1 MDPEERVASVPSVK
15 FPKVPSPPDL
25 TPWERVP
32 VYVTHYERPSKLF
45 LRYNL
50 SDHENECIDST
61 DYYIEEERQHVY
73 EASIGMYCMVVL
85 PEDSSRQAL
94 RALVTDVR
102 RNVAGIQVLADVLY
116 IDEGRTDVVALDCVY
131 PMSDYEARDPCRSVA
146 CCMRRIRPT
155 LESSCYDLQRL
166 LDNTVPYYYDAIFYG
181 LSDGGIY
188 EVDLFINCPDAPIG
202 MQRQNVARLLVDN
215 GYAEFLDYLRD
226 AALEDVEPTVHV
238 SDHSQHPEREGIT
251 EQNLLERG
259 SINTENG
266 IIATSEICVEGDIC
280 PESEVCTRNEVYP
293 GNEVGT
299 GNEICAEYGI
309 SHAKTEISGLVLDKS
324 PSTHS
329 AINGE
334 VLGKSPTTLSVFN
347 SEMMGK
353 STSTLSA
360 VTGEVLD
367 KSPST
372 LSACSVDSLSDS
384 SLCSELAPFV
394 PKESTMDI
402 KVTFILTPDHW
413 YGRPTSAVKDLSEVN
428 SIIASC
434 EEVLCVKRQIKK
446 GSYLMYRDLPHETGT
461 RVRVEELLSAGKCRV
476 LFVDHGNRK
485 AVKSSCLFK
494 LDSRLRSIAPLAL
507 RFKLVDIQPWTQWT
521 EAAVLR
527 FEELAHNGCSLTA
540 VIVGTS
546 STGDE
551 FNDTVYLAKLLSG
564 TYGDVAECMC
574 REGYARMPTVKR
586 KRDTAAQNRNLP
598 APSPFNPMQDD
609 YNSPL
614 NSYNVN
620 TDDPGVAAANFS
632 AKTNRICKFF
642 STQGYC
648 RQNGACV
655 FKHIDA
661 EANSALLHITEPVA
675 ECVEL
680 KPPEPGSWLLG
691 QMSAYA
697 SPNHFYLIFCYGRKT
712 VDRHIMEDGAFSMG
726 ETLQS
731 LMDDIQVFCSR
742 GHFLENRL
750 FAKSVGEFVAARS
763 SRDNLWYRAQVVAIG
778 DGDQLKVSF
787 VDFGFCEWLSL
798 NNVRT
803 LDPRFT
809 HLAIQSQLSSLVDTE
824 LCDLRDGTGWDKE
837 MCKRFLECVTGE
849 TLLIETVSSKQ
860 GLLHVKLFFYRD
872 NAIYSVTDFIRNM

>member
-1 MDPEERVASVPSVK
+1 MDPEEHVASVPSVK

-181 LSDGGIY
+181 LSDGGVY

-238 SDHSQHPEREGIT
+238 SDHSQQPEREGII

-266 IIATSEICVEGDIC
+266 IIATSEIC
-280 PESEVCTRNEVYP
+280 
-293 GNEVGT
+293 
-299 GNEICAEYGI
+299 
-309 SHAKTEISGLVLDKS
+309 
-324 PSTHS
+324 
-329 AINGE
+329 
-334 VLGKSPTTLSVFN
+334 
-347 SEMMGK
+347 
-353 STSTLSA
+353 
-360 VTGEVLD
+360 
-367 KSPST
+367 
-372 LSACSVDSLSDS
+372 
-384 SLCSELAPFV
+384 
-394 PKESTMDI
+394 
-402 KVTFILTPDHW
+402 
-413 YGRPTSAVKDLSEVN
+413 
-428 SIIASC
+428 
-434 EEVLCVKRQIKK
+434 
-446 GSYLMYRDLPHETGT
+446 
-461 RVRVEELLSAGKCRV
+461 
-476 LFVDHGNRK
+476 
-485 AVKSSCLFK
+485 
-494 LDSRLRSIAPLAL
+494 
-507 RFKLVDIQPWTQWT
+507 
-521 EAAVLR
+521 
-527 FEELAHNGCSLTA
+527 
-540 VIVGTS
+540 
-546 STGDE
+546 
-551 FNDTVYLAKLLSG
+551 
-564 TYGDVAECMC
+564 
-574 REGYARMPTVKR
+574 
-586 KRDTAAQNRNLP
+586 
-598 APSPFNPMQDD
+598 DD

>member
-25 TPWERVP
+25 PFLERIP
-32 VYVTHYERPSKLF
+32 VYVAHYERPSKLF

-50 SDHENECIDST
+50 TDHENECIDNT
-61 DYYIEEERQHVY
+61 DYYIEKERQHVY
-73 EASIGMYCMVVL
+73 EASIGMYCMVAL

-116 IDEGRTDVVALDCVY
+116 VDEGRTDVVALDCVY
-131 PMSDYEARDPCRSVA
+131 PMSDYEAHDPCRSVA

-166 LDNTVPYYYDAIFYG
+166 VDSSVPYYYDAIFYG

-188 EVDLFINCPDAPIG
+188 EVDLFINYAP
-202 MQRQNVARLLVDN
+202 
-215 GYAEFLDYLRD
+215 
-226 AALEDVEPTVHV
+226 LEDVEPTFDA
-238 SDHSQHPEREGIT
+238 SDHSQPESEVVI
-251 EQNLLERG
+251 EQTLAESG
-259 SINTENG
+259 STNTENG
-266 IIATSEICVEGDIC
+266 AIAASEIFVEGNIC
-280 PESEVCTRNEVYP
+280 AEGEVCTSNEV
-293 GNEVGT
+293 
-299 GNEICAEYGI
+299 CADYGI
-309 SHAKTEISGLVLDKS
+309 SHTRTTINGLVLDRS
-324 PSTHS
+324 PSTLS

-334 VLGKSPTTLSVFN
+334 VSGKSP
-347 SEMMGK
+347 
-353 STSTLSA
+353 STLS
-360 VTGEVLD
+360 TINGEVLNKSPSTLSTINGETLN

-394 PKESTMDI
+394 PEKSTIDI

-413 YGRPTSAVKDLSEVN
+413 YGLRTSAVKDLSEVN
-428 SIIASC
+428 SIIESC
-434 EEVLCVKRQIKK
+434 KEVSCVKQQIKK
-446 GSYLMYRDLPHETGT
+446 GSYLMYRDLPHETGA

-476 LFVDHGNRK
+476 LLVDHGSRK
-485 AVKSSCLFK
+485 VVKSSCLFK

-527 FEELAHNGCSLTA
+527 FEKLAYSGCSLTA

-551 FNDTVYLAKLLSG
+551 FNDTVYLTKLLSK
-564 TYGDVAECMC
+564 TYGDVAECMG
-574 REGYARMPTVKR
+574 REGYARMPSVKR
-586 KRDTAAQNRNLP
+586 KKDAVAQNTNLP
-598 APSPFNPMQDD
+598 ALAPFNPMQDD

-632 AKTNRICKFF
+632 AKTDRIC
-642 STQGYC
+642 
-648 RQNGACV
+648 N
-655 FKHIDA
+655 H
-661 EANSALLHITEPVA
+661 
-675 ECVEL
+675 
-680 KPPEPGSWLLG
+680 PEPGSWLLG

-763 SRDNLWYRAQVVAIG
+763 SRDNLWYRAQVVSIG
-778 DGDQLKVSF
+778 DGDQLKVMF
-787 VDFGFCEWLSL
+787 VDFGFSEWLSL
-798 NNVRT
+798 NDVRT

-809 HLAIQSQLSSLVDTE
+809 HLPIQSQLSTLVDAE
-824 LCDLRDGTGWDKE
+824 SCCLSDGTGWDKE
-837 MCKRFLECVTGE
+837 MCKRFLECITGE
-849 TLLIETVSSKQ
+849 TLLIETVCSKE

-872 NAIYSVTDFIRNM
+872 DVIYSVTDFVRNM

>member
-1 MDPEERVASVPSVK
+1 MQVQHSLVLQPGMDPEERVASVPSVK
-15 FPKVPSPPDL
+15 FLKVPSPRDL
-25 TPWERVP
+25 PLWVRIP
-32 VYVTHYERPSKLF
+32 VYVTHYELPSKLF
-45 LRYNL
+45 LRCNL
-50 SDHENECIDST
+50 SGHENECIDNT
-61 DYYIEEERQHVY
+61 DYYIEDERHHVY
-73 EASIGMYCMVVL
+73 EASIGMYCMVAL

-116 IDEGRTDVVALDCVY
+116 VDEGRPDVVALDCVY
-131 PMSDYEARDPCRSVA
+131 PMNDYEARDPCRSVA

-155 LESSCYDLQRL
+155 VESSCYDLQRL
-166 LDNTVPYYYDAIFYG
+166 LDSSVPYYYDAIFYG

-188 EVDLFINCPDAPIG
+188 EVDLFINCPDAPAG
-202 MQRQNVARLLVDN
+202 MQRQSVSQLLVDN
-215 GYAEFLDYLRD
+215 GYAEFLDYLID
-226 AALEDVEPTVHV
+226 APLEDVEPTVDA
-238 SDHSQHPEREGIT
+238 SDHSQPESEVVI
-251 EQNLLERG
+251 EQTLAVRG
-259 SINTENG
+259 STNTENG
-266 IIATSEICVEGDIC
+266 AIAASEPYVVEGDIC
-280 PESEVCTRNEVYP
+280 PESEVCT
-293 GNEVGT
+293 
-299 GNEICAEYGI
+299 GNEICADYGI
-309 SHAKTEISGLVLDKS
+309 SHARTTINGLVLDRS
-324 PSTHS
+324 PSTLS

-334 VLGKSPTTLSVFN
+334 MLNKSP
-347 SEMMGK
+347 
-353 STSTLSA
+353 STLS
-360 VTGEVLD
+360 TINGEMLN

-394 PKESTMDI
+394 PKGSTIDI

-413 YGRPTSAVKDLSEVN
+413 YGIPTSAVKDLSEVN
-428 SIIASC
+428 SIIESC
-434 EEVLCVKRQIKK
+434 KEVSCVKQQIKK
-446 GSYLMYRDLPHETGT
+446 GLYLMYRDLPHETGA
-461 RVRVEELLSAGKCRV
+461 RVRVEELLGAGKCRV
-476 LFVDHGNRK
+476 LLVDHGNRK

-527 FEELAHNGCSLTA
+527 FEKLAHSGCSLTA

-551 FNDTVYLAKLLSG
+551 FNDTVYLTKLLSE
-564 TYGDVAECMC
+564 TYGDVAECMGL
-574 REGYARMPTVKR
+574 EGYARMPSVKR
-586 KRDTAAQNRNLP
+586 KKDAVAQNTNLP
-598 APSPFNPMQDD
+598 ALAPFNPMQED

-632 AKTNRICKFF
+632 AKTDRICKFF
-642 STQGYC
+642 STRGYC
-648 RQNGACV
+648 RQNASCV

-680 KPPEPGSWLLG
+680 QPPEPGSWLLG

-763 SRDNLWYRAQVVAIG
+763 SRDNLWYRAQVVSIG
-778 DGDQLKVSF
+778 DGDQLKVMF
-787 VDFGFCEWLSL
+787 VDFGFSEWLSL
-798 NNVRT
+798 NDVKT

-809 HLAIQSQLSSLVDTE
+809 HLPIQSQLSTLVDTE
-824 LCDLRDGTGWDKE
+824 SCRLSDGTGWDKE

-849 TLLIETVSSKQ
+849 TLLIETVCSKE

-872 NAIYSVTDFIRNM
+872 DAIYSVTDFVRNM